1 MVLSDN
7 CSEISEESL
16 SAVFVMILFVLTA
29 LIVAGAVF
37 IYVAYPYRG
46 EVMPW
51 HPEVAEALKRGVEA
65 MPILDSTQ
73 MQHPAAPERPKAA
86 TPEPLAKSVRLP
98 RIHFKRRSV
107 SISS

>member
-29 LIVAGAVF
+29 LNVAGAVF
-37 IYVAYPYRG
+37 LYVAYPYRG

-51 HPEVAEALKRGVEA
+51 HPEIAEALKRGVDA
-65 MPILDSTQ
+65 MPTLDSTQ
-73 MQHPAAPERPKAA
+73 VPHQAATVQPKAA
-86 TPEPLAKSVRLP
+86 TSETHAKSLRLP